1 MQRGRS
7 DMKVVGIIA
16 ILFGII
22 FIILPTVTNAWHPMG
37 SWLVAV
43 IFIVGGFFLYR
54 GTLGRSSQRP

>member
-1 MQRGRS
+1 
-7 DMKVVGIIA
+7 MKVVGIIA